1 MNKTIHSIIHLLLF
15 LFQHPDTFLQ
25 LTNSNK
31 HLSNFIV
38 VEIDQP
44 GQGVIIQRSG

>member
-15 LFQHPDTFLQ
+15 LFQHPHPLLQ
-25 LTNSNK
+25 LTNPDKQLGN
-31 HLSNFIV
+31 LIV

-44 GQGVIIQRSG
+44 GQGVIVQRSG

>member
-15 LFQHPDTFLQ
+15 LFQHPHPLLQ
-25 LTNSNK
+25 LLNPDKQLGN
-31 HLSNFIV
+31 LIV

-44 GQGVIIQRSG
+44 GQGVIVQRSR